1 MNANMAIPMS
11 ITGSGT
17 EQSMDEGLRRPFSNS
32 RACRM
37 CHRKKTKCE
46 IDGSARACL
55 QCRRSSTRCVFP
67 EVGENL
73 ESDEYVQSLKERIV
87 RVEALLKTA
96 GILHEGDMSPDD
108 FSDEDEDDEPPSQDI
123 SSTPSPTMSSL
134 CRKGAGLE
142 VTSIFRADERDD
154 SRYFGKSCSMS
165 ILSRTGIEWIKSKTG
180 DVSFLRLVSP
190 EQIHDNPWN
199 HWRPDVF
206 QDLFA
211 SQVFKP
217 LPSRSEVFSL
227 MKDFF
232 QTANRLFPIYLES
245 KFMKMVEW
253 QYTQQTC
260 DDAAR
265 WASINMVIG
274 LAYEYRFS
282 NSSKPEKDRE
292 RAREYFKNAMSV
304 FTELALKRTDL
315 LSVQALL
322 SMAFFLRGNCGTQ
335 SALPLVTAAMRS
347 GQRMGLH
354 RDIPRPD
361 LSPAEQE
368 ERRRVFWV
376 AFVVDQSTCLRIGNA
391 PSQHPDDFDVPLPTE
406 LESDKE
412 SASNIP
418 FFRQLCRMSIIKGRI
433 YSRLYSAKALLRP
446 PLEIYRTV
454 KELHKELENWKGEY
468 PLTTEP
474 KLKPG
479 APDFLLGFAAAGL
492 HFVYYNA
499 LIMIHRIPLFL
510 HYIITSKATSKDL
523 KELEALSIR
532 RASKSA
538 SIGAQAARDTLK
550 LINNM
555 PWGDIAWTWSLLY
568 YVFLGAATIFSS
580 ILRDLRHP
588 KVRADLQSLTMAS
601 TFFATLV
608 PGDGA
613 SNYAGFMARMSATL
627 ERIAR
632 VAVEKEEKREKEE
645 PHLSAN
651 KKRTNSSS
659 HKRRQPTTLRN
670 AMTTDTTDQSTSD
683 RENMNTNTN
692 TNMNMAMD
700 IGIPDTLE
708 GLPPVNSSG
717 YVVPLSPDTRT
728 PQSHFQLQQQHHHPS
743 NQPPNPYTN
752 EYLDRTFLHEAGA
765 TGNHYTNPPM
775 TMPSWQLS
783 QDFSATA
790 EPPTGPVLTTL
801 DTNSPSSFAS
811 STPTGTTN
819 STIPEFF
826 QVPMTG
832 DWDYSGSLFAGLFPA
847 GFGFPVDGQA
857 TGAGPGGGVGAD
869 PAMSILSAESYVHGA
884 PAVDGRVGMDGN
896 GGFDAQGL
904 GYGYGFV
911 PESQGQGQGQGQGQ
925 AEDTVWPNGFLG
937 LF

>member
-1 MNANMAIPMS
+1 MAMS
-11 ITGSGT
+11 MSGSRSGT
-17 EQSMDEGLRRPFSNS
+17 EMLMDEKMKEQFSNS
-32 RACRM
+32 R
-37 CHRKKTKCE
+37 
-46 IDGSARACL
+46 GFFACL
-55 QCRRSSTRCVFP
+55 GLSDVSS
-67 EVGENL
+67 EED
-73 ESDEYVQSLKERIV
+73 EIDEYVQSLKERIV

-96 GILHEGDMSPDD
+96 GILQDGDMSHDD
-108 FSDEDEDDEPPSQDI
+108 FSEDEDDELPSQDI
-123 SSTPSPTMSSL
+123 CSAPSPTPSSL

-154 SRYFGKSCSMS
+154 SRYFGKSCSLS
-165 ILSRTGIEWIKSKTG
+165 ILSRAGIEWIKSKTG
-180 DVSFLRLVSP
+180 DVSFLRIVSP
-190 EQIHDNPWN
+190 DSIHDNPWN
-199 HWRPDVF
+199 QWRPDVF

-232 QTANRLFPIYLES
+232 QTANCLFPIYLES

-265 WASINMVIG
+265 WAAINMVIC

-292 RAREYFKNAMSV
+292 KARGYFKNAMSV

-335 SALPLVTAAMRS
+335 SALPLITAAMRS

-354 RDIPRPD
+354 RDIARPD

-391 PSQHPDDFDVPLPTE
+391 PSQHPDDFDVPLPEE

-446 PLEIYRTV
+446 PLEIYKTV
-454 KELHKELENWKGEY
+454 KELHKELENWRGEY
-468 PLTTEP
+468 PVTTEP

-479 APDFLLGFAAAGL
+479 APDFLLGFASAGI

-510 HYIITSKATSKDL
+510 HYIITSKETSKES

-632 VAVEKEEKREKEE
+632 VAVEKDEKREKEE
-645 PHLSAN
+645 PTSTT
-651 KKRTNSSS
+651 KKRTSSTS
-659 HKRRQPTTLRN
+659 HHKRRRPTTLRN
-670 AMTTDTTDQSTSD
+670 SMTSDTTHLGLSTTD
-683 RENMNTNTN
+683 ENRMNVN
-692 TNMNMAMD
+692 
-700 IGIPDTLE
+700 ISIPETLE

-728 PQSHFQLQQQHHHPS
+728 PQSQSQSQFQQ
-743 NQPPNPYTN
+743 NQTQTPNTNTNTNLYTT
-752 EYLDRTFLHEAGA
+752 EYLDRTFLYEAGDSA
-765 TGNHYTNPPM
+765 YTNPPM
-775 TMPSWQLS
+775 PIPSWQLS
-783 QDFSATA
+783 QDFSTA
-790 EPPTGPVLTTL
+790 PSQPGQGLGPTLTNL

-819 STIPEFF
+819 SAIPEFF

-832 DWDYSGSLFAGLFPA
+832 DWDHSGTFFAGLFPA
-847 GFGFPVDGQA
+847 EYGFPVGGQIA
-857 TGAGPGGGVGAD
+857 GAGGGGLD
-869 PAMSILSAESYVHGA
+869 PSMSILSAESYVHGA
-884 PAVDGRVGMDGN
+884 PAVDGLMAMDGS
-896 GGFDAQGL
+896 GGYDAQGL
-904 GYGYGFV
+904 GYGFV
-911 PESQGQGQGQGQGQ
+911 PEGQGQGQGSASGQGQ
-925 AEDTVWPNGFLG
+925 AEDSIGPNGFLG